1 MGKLKNMKVRKRLTV
16 SFICT
21 VAMAGIA
28 ALLGIVLLLVTNAR
42 YSTALELN
50 GFIQGDLGE
59 FGSYINKSGSL
70 TRDLIILQDE
80 QDIADTQTALTESDA
95 KVEFYL
101 TEIKGKLENNAERA
115 LLQSIEEKYPQYL
128 ELRSQALELNLQ
140 GNVEEGNALFYDQVV
155 PLQQEIVVAA
165 EELLAMNKEMGD
177 EVSASLS
184 LFSIIMTIVIVVVL
198 AIAVVIS
205 MIFAN
210 HTAKDFAEPIHQ
222 IHQATLK
229 LANGELDAEV
239 SVDSTNEIGEMAE
252 HYNIAVAN
260 LRSYV
265 ATLNYGLSEV
275 AKGNFTVR
283 PNIEFHGDF
292 VSLKEDIENIISSLS
307 STLGQ
312 INDGADQVS
321 AGAEQLADGA
331 QGLAEGAT
339 NQAAA
344 IQELTATIENVSNAS
359 EESAKK
365 ASEANQTAISYAQI
379 AAESSREMQA
389 LTEAMNRISETSQEI
404 ESIIGEIEDIASQT
418 NLLSLNAS
426 IEAARAGES
435 GRGFAV
441 VADQIGKLAADSAQ
455 SAVNTRALIVK
466 ALDEISA
473 GNEITVKTADALA
486 QVVEGINLL
495 AVASKE
501 SSLLSAEQAETMQQ
515 ILLGVE
521 QIADVVQNNS
531 AAAEENSATSEELSA
546 QSQTLKALIEHFQ
559 LSEM

>member
-21 VAMAGIA
+21 VTLAGIA
-28 ALLGIVLLLVTNAR
+28 ALLGIVFLLITNSR

-59 FGSYINKSGSL
+59 FSAYLNKSNSL
-70 TRDLIILQDE
+70 SRDLLILRKE
-80 QDIADTQTALTESDA
+80 EDIANTHTELATSDE
-95 KVEFYL
+95 KVNYYL
-101 TEIKGKLENNAERA
+101 NEIKEKLETNEERT
-115 LLQSIEEKYPQYL
+115 LLQTIEDNYPKYL
-128 ELRSQALELNLQ
+128 ELRSQAIELVAH
-140 GNVEEGNALFYDQVV
+140 GNDDEGKTLFYGQVV
-155 PLQQEIVVAA
+155 PLQREIIAAA
-165 EELLAMNKEMGD
+165 EKLLEMNRTMGD
-177 EVSASLS
+177 EVSDSLT
-184 LFSIIMTIVIVVVL
+184 LFSIITTIVIIVVL
-198 AIAVVIS
+198 AVAIVIA

-210 HTAKDFAEPIHQ
+210 HTAKDFAEPILQ

-239 SVDSTNEIGEMAE
+239 SVDTTNEIGEMAE

-265 ATLNYGLSEV
+265 ETLNYGLSEV

-292 VSLKEDIENIISSLS
+292 VSLKEDIENIIISLS

-312 INDGADQVS
+312 INEGADQVS

-344 IQELTATIENVSNAS
+344 IQELTATIENVAEAS
-359 EESAKK
+359 EDSARK
-365 ASEANQTAISYAQI
+365 ANEANQTAVTFAEI

-389 LTEAMNRISETSQEI
+389 LTEAMNRITETSKEI

-455 SAVNTRALIVK
+455 SAINTRALIVK
-466 ALDEISA
+466 SLSEVNA
-473 GNEITVKTADALA
+473 GNEITVKTAEALA

-495 AVASKE
+495 ATASKE
-501 SSLLSAEQAETMQQ
+501 SSALSAEQAETMQQ

-559 LSEM
+559 LCEM